1 MPNCLSLELIK
12 KNLEL
17 VDIDS
22 IVEPERY
29 ALRAHHFTIQMYGSI
44 IMFKDDK
51 KNEVVCDVN
60 GGELSIGYSEGKKV
74 IKLVS
79 KNKNEY
85 YMRLE
90 E

>member
-1 MPNCLSLELIK
+1 MPECLSLELIK

-29 ALRAHHFTIQMYGSI
+29 ALMAHHFTIQMYGSI

-51 KNEVVCDVN
+51 NNEVVCDLK

-85 YMRLE
+85 YMILE

>member
-29 ALRAHHFTIQMYGSI
+29 ALRAHHFTIQMYG
-44 IMFKDDK
+44 
-51 KNEVVCDVN
+51 VN
-60 GGELSIGYSEGKKV
+60 HHV
-74 IKLVS
+74 
-79 KNKNEY
+79 
-85 YMRLE
+85 
-90 E
+90 

>member
-1 MPNCLSLELIK
+1 MPECLSLELIK

-51 KNEVVCDVN
+51 NNEVVCDLK

-85 YMRLE
+85 FMRLE
-90 E
+90 G